1 MVLSKSSTFAMS
13 INEKLEVIGR
23 TDKNAM
29 DASSTSPRKARVE
42 YWMKEIAT
50 VFSSGLNGRI
60 REEPKTGKNAR

>member
-13 INEKLEVIGR
+13 VNEKLEVIGR

-29 DASSTSPRKARVE
+29 DASSTSARKARVE
-42 YWMKEIAT
+42 YWMKEIST